1 MVKAFCAW
9 LGALL
14 LGLKGLAGETA
25 TAVAT
30 TTAGYVTGITVTSGG
45 SGYADAPAVTLVG
58 SGGTGAQARAVLSGD
73 RVSEILVVSAGRG
86 YLSATEVVIG
96 PPSVLI
102 KSRIPQLLVEGP
114 AHARPALQ
122 VSLNPAGRFGWKPWI
137 TVDLS
142 TGAGEFVDLSAEEA
156 GTYYRLMV
164 PPGQVGVS
172 ARAIATVRIGL
183 VSKIAVTEVGLGYVE
198 APQVT
203 VTGGGGTGASA
214 LALVN
219 AGKVTDIVVISAGQ
233 GYVSAP
239 LVEIAPPSALRLGIA
254 AVTKIQLSGTAGA
267 SNQIQYLPA
276 PAAAPAWR
284 FLTNVAMG
292 PGGSAVVDRSDAAFQ
307 RLYRSVPLG
316 APAGGPAGFVWI
328 DPGEFQMGS
337 PLTDPER
344 FGGEN
349 LHTVMLTQGFWLGDH
364 ETTQAEYEAVT
375 GINPSYFKGKER
387 PVEQVSWYDAVEYC
401 RKLTEL
407 ERAAGRITAQQ
418 AYRLP
423 REAEWEYAARAGTTG
438 PRYGEMDAIGWY
450 QANAGGETHPVML
463 KQPNAWGLYD
473 MLGNVMEWCSD
484 WRGGDL
490 VGVETDPAGPV
501 SGSSRVLRGGA
512 YEFGARYCR
521 ASIRTS
527 YAPGTRSL
535 DFGFRPALSS
545 VQ

>member
-1 MVKAFCAW
+1 MKGFSAL

-14 LGLKGLAGETA
+14 LGLTGLAGETA

-30 TTAGYVTGITVTSGG
+30 ATAGYVTGITVISGG
-45 SGYADAPAVTLVG
+45 SGYVDAPAVSLVG
-58 SGGTGAQARAVLSGD
+58 GGGTGAQAKAILSGD
-73 RVSEILVVSAGRG
+73 RVSEILLTSSGRG
-86 YLSATEVVIG
+86 YLAAPEVGIE
-96 PPSVLI
+96 PPSGLI
-102 KSRIPQLLVEGP
+102 KSRIPKLLVEGP

-122 VSLNPAGRFGWKPWI
+122 VSPDPSDPSGWKPWM

-142 TGAGEFVDLSAEEA
+142 AGAVESVDLSPVET
-156 GTYYRLMV
+156 GSYYRLVV
-164 PPGQVGVS
+164 PAGQAGVP
-172 ARAIATVRIGL
+172 AKAVATVKIGL
-183 VSKIAVTEVGLGYVE
+183 VSKINVTEGGLGYVDP
-198 APQVT
+198 PQVT
-203 VTGGGGTGASA
+203 LAGGGGTGASA
-214 LALVN
+214 IALVD
-219 AGKVTDIVVISAGQ
+219 AGKVTDIVVTSAGQ
-233 GYVSAP
+233 AYRSAP
-239 LVEIAPPSALRLGIA
+239 VVEIAPPPALKLDIA
-254 AVTKIQLSGTAGA
+254 AVTKIQVPGSAGA

-276 PAAAPAWR
+276 PGAAPSWR
-284 FLTNVAMG
+284 FLTNVAVG
-292 PGGSAVVDRSDAAFQ
+292 LGGAIVVDRFNASFQ
-307 RLYRSVPLG
+307 RLYRIVPLG

-328 DPGEFQMGS
+328 NPGEFQMGS

-375 GINPSYFKGKER
+375 GINPSYFKGAER
-387 PVEQVSWYDAVEYC
+387 PVEQVTWYDAVEYC
-401 RKLTEL
+401 RKLTER

-423 REAEWEYAARAGTTG
+423 TEAEWEYAARAGTTG
-438 PRYGEMDAIGWY
+438 PRYGDMDAIGWY
-450 QANAGGETHPVML
+450 QANAGGETHPVKL
-463 KQPNAWGLYD
+463 KRPNAWGLYD

-490 VGVETDPAGPV
+490 VGVVTDPAGPD
-501 SGSSRVLRGGA
+501 SGSSRVLRGGT

-527 YAPGTRSL
+527 YEPGTRSL

-545 VQ
+545 VR